1 MYHMMISNN
10 VWTNPWPGPWQWTA
24 DTTRKDNR
32 SSLLDPA
39 HENYMRL
46 KRMIEEAV
54 NENILSFWYKYYM
67 TLQRTALGQSQGS
80 VKTFLGSSYGWWA
93 DTV

>member
-24 DTTRKDNR
+24 DTTRPDNR

-39 HENYMRL
+39 HANYMKL
-46 KRMIEEAV
+46 KKMIEEAV
-54 NENILSFWYKYYM
+54 SHLKIQSSLDNNMTVFWPPKKDISWNIC
-67 TLQRTALGQSQGS
+67 
-80 VKTFLGSSYGWWA
+80 
-93 DTV
+93 

>member
-39 HENYMRL
+39 HQNYMRL
-46 KRMIEEAV
+46 KNMIEEAV
-54 NENILSFWYKYYM
+54 RRRHLVFW
-67 TLQRTALGQSQGS
+67 LDLGKCSTVSSTRNASS
-80 VKTFLGSSYGWWA
+80 VQFPFARAEYG
-93 DTV
+93 